1 MPKYCT
7 PEGEKYVCFSEDVL
21 WIKKKKK
28 DNNIYQMGLMGVPG
42 KV

>member
-1 MPKYCT
+1 MSVSQKMFF
-7 PEGEKYVCFSEDVL
+7 GL
-21 WIKKKKK
+21 KKKK